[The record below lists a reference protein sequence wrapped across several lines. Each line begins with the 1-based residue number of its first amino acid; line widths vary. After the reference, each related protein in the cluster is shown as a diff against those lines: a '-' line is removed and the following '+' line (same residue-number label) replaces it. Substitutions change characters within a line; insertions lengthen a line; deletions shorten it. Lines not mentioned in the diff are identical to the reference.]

1 MDGLNIN
8 PALNV
13 YFGVGPLGIFLP
25 LFWIIAVGYW
35 SYGAIIGALSE
46 TPKIRYNESVE
57 WIESP
62 GGTPSNLEKIEQI
75 KESLGDNP
83 AALLELPTDYATY
96 HILNGDKERALV
108 EIAKIEALPETWKYR
123 AGTLAGLYA
132 ALGDLDTR
140 G

>member
-57 WIESP
+57 WIVLFFVSILL
-62 GGTPSNLEKIEQI
+62 GFIINGTY
-75 KESLGDNP
+75 LGTG
-83 AALLELPTDYATY
+83 LVLVVIFATLCLY
-96 HILNGDKERALV
+96 KGVRDLARFLDSEVDI
-108 EIAKIEALPETWKYR
+108 YR
-123 AGTLAGLYA
+123 P
-132 ALGDLDTR
+132 
-140 G
+140 